1 MDEHIPVITS
11 VASGKGGV
19 GKTFVTINLAALLA
33 SKGKRVLAVDCDLGL
48 ANMDIMLGLDPAF
61 TLKDV
66 IFGGSTIRDAI
77 IRTKAGFDLIAG
89 SSGVKE
95 MAQPLY
101 EKIQLIKDA
110 LKPLFQSYD
119 YVILDT
125 GAGISEM
132 VLQFNLLAYRNIVV
146 LNREL
151 TSLTDAYAMIKV
163 MYQIFAR
170 DSFSVVVN
178 STLNEK
184 EGSRIFSQIDN
195 TCRKFLGFPLE
206 YLGCITSDQ
215 AVPRSIIKQE
225 VLAVSTP
232 QSVVAK
238 DCQRIAHNI
247 CSWEA
252 ACC

>member
-19 GKTFVTINLAALLA
+19 GKTFVTINLAASLA
-33 SKGKRVLAVDCDLGL
+33 KRGKSVLAVDCDLGL
-48 ANMDIMLGLDPAF
+48 ANMDLMLGLNPTV

-66 IFGGSTIRDAI
+66 IFGNNTVQDAVV
-77 IRTKAGFDLIAG
+77 RTKAGFDLIPG

-110 LKPLFQSYD
+110 LRPLFPAYD
-119 YVILDT
+119 HVLLDT
-125 GAGISEM
+125 GAGLSEM
-132 VLQFNLLAYRNIVV
+132 VLQFNLLAYRNIIV

-163 MYQIFAR
+163 MYQVFAR
-170 DSFSVVVN
+170 DSFSVIVN
-178 STLNEK
+178 SAATEK
-184 EGSRIFSQIDN
+184 EGHRIFAQIDT
-195 TCRKFLGFPLE
+195 TCRKFLGFPLH
-206 YLGCITSDQ
+206 YAGYITSDQ

-225 VLAVSTP
+225 VLVLCSP
-232 QSVVAK
+232 QSVVARNCECIT
-238 DCQRIAHNI
+238 DNI
-247 CSWEA
+247 SAWEA
-252 ACC
+252 N

>member
-1 MDEHIPVITS
+1 MDEQIPIIAS

-19 GKTFVTINLAALLA
+19 GKTFVTVNLAALLA
-33 SKGKRVLAVDCDLGL
+33 KKKKRVLAVDCDLGL
-48 ANMDIMLGLDPAF
+48 ANMDIMLGLDPPL

-66 IFGGSTIRDAI
+66 VFGGATIRDAI
-77 IRTKAGFDLIAG
+77 IPTKAGFDLIAG

-110 LKPLFQSYD
+110 LRPIFPSYD
-119 YVILDT
+119 YVLLDT

-132 VLQFNLLAYRNIVV
+132 VLQFNLLAYRNIIV

-170 DSFSVVVN
+170 DCFSVIVN
-178 STLNEK
+178 STATEK
-184 EGSRIFSQIDN
+184 EGRKIFSQIDT

-206 YLGCITSDQ
+206 YLGSITSDQ
-215 AVPRSIIKQE
+215 AVPRSIIRQE
-225 VLAVSTP
+225 VLAISTP
-232 QSVVAK
+232 QSLASK
-238 DCQRIAHNI
+238 DCDCITQGV
-247 CSWEA
+247 CSWETSY
-252 ACC
+252 

>member
-1 MDEHIPVITS
+1 MDEHIPVIAS

-33 SKGKRVLAVDCDLGL
+33 KKGKRVLAVDCDLGL
-48 ANMDIMLGLDPAF
+48 ANIDIMLGLDPTL

-66 IFGGSTIRDAI
+66 IFGSSPIHDAI
-77 IRTKAGFDLIAG
+77 IPTQAGFDLIAG

-110 LKPLFQSYD
+110 LRPLFPSYD
-119 YVILDT
+119 YVLLDT

-132 VLQFNLLAYRNIVV
+132 VLQFNLLAYRNIIV

-170 DSFSVVVN
+170 DCFSVIVN
-178 STLNEK
+178 SSADEK
-184 EGSRIFSQIDN
+184 EGLKIFSQVDN
-195 TCRKFLGFPLE
+195 TCRKFLGFPLD

-215 AVPRSIIKQE
+215 AVPRSIIRQE

-238 DCQRIAHNI
+238 DCDRITQNI

-252 ACC
+252 TC

>member
-1 MDEHIPVITS
+1 MDEHIPVIAS

-19 GKTFVTINLAALLA
+19 GKTFVTINLASWLA
-33 SKGKRVLAVDCDLGL
+33 KKGKRVLTVDCDLGL
-48 ANMDIMLGLDPAF
+48 ANMDIMLGVDPPL

-66 IFGGSTIRDAI
+66 IFGNSTIADAVI
-77 IRTKAGFDLIAG
+77 TTKAGFDLIAG

-101 EKIQLIKDA
+101 EKIQLVKDA
-110 LKPLFQSYD
+110 LRPLFPCYD
-119 YVILDT
+119 YVLLDT

-151 TSLTDAYAMIKV
+151 TSLTDAYAMIKM

-170 DSFSVVVN
+170 DCFSVIVN
-178 STLNEK
+178 CTMDEK
-184 EGSRIFSQIDN
+184 EGRRIFSQIDN

-206 YLGCITSDQ
+206 YLGSITGDQ
-215 AVPRSIIKQE
+215 AVPRSILKQE
-225 VLAVSTP
+225 VLAISSP
-232 QSVVAK
+232 QSAVSR
-238 DCQRIAHNI
+238 DCDRLAEGI

-252 ACC
+252 TC

>member
-1 MDEHIPVITS
+1 MDEHVPVITS

-19 GKTFVTINLAALLA
+19 GKTFVTVNLAALLA
-33 SKGKRVLAVDCDLGL
+33 KKGKRVLAVDCDLGL
-48 ANMDIMLGLDPAF
+48 ANMDIMLGLDPAL

-66 IFGGSTIRDAI
+66 VFGSTTIRDAVI
-77 IRTKAGFDLIAG
+77 TTKAGFDLIAG

-110 LKPLFQSYD
+110 LRPLFPSYD
-119 YVILDT
+119 YVVLDT

-132 VLQFNLLAYRNIVV
+132 VLQFNLLAYRNIIV

-170 DSFSVVVN
+170 DCFSVIVN
-178 STLNEK
+178 STVNET
-184 EGSRIFSQIDN
+184 EGLKIFSQIDN
-195 TCRKFLGFPLE
+195 TCRKFLGFPLQ
-206 YLGCITSDQ
+206 YLGSITSDQ
-215 AVPRSIIKQE
+215 AVPRSIIRQE
-225 VLAVSTP
+225 VLAISTP
-232 QSVVAK
+232 QSLASK
-238 DCQRIAHNI
+238 DCDCITQSI

-252 ACC
+252 SC

>member
-19 GKTFVTINLAALLA
+19 GKTFVTINLAASLA
-33 SKGKRVLAVDCDLGL
+33 KRGKSVLAVDCDLGL
-48 ANMDIMLGLDPAF
+48 ANMDLMLGLNPTV

-66 IFGGSTIRDAI
+66 IFGNNTVQDAVV
-77 IRTKAGFDLIAG
+77 RTKAGFDLIPG

-110 LKPLFQSYD
+110 LRPLFPTYD
-119 YVILDT
+119 HVLLDT
-125 GAGISEM
+125 GAGLSEM
-132 VLQFNLLAYRNIVV
+132 VLQFNLLAYRNIIV

-163 MYQIFAR
+163 MYQVFAR
-170 DSFSVVVN
+170 DSFSVIVN
-178 STLNEK
+178 SAATEK
-184 EGSRIFSQIDN
+184 EGQRIFAQIDT
-195 TCRKFLGFPLE
+195 TCRKFLGFPLH
-206 YLGCITSDQ
+206 YAGYITSDQ

-225 VLAVSTP
+225 VLVLCSP

-238 DCQRIAHNI
+238 NCECITDNI
-247 CSWEA
+247 SAWEA
-252 ACC
+252 N

>member
-33 SKGKRVLAVDCDLGL
+33 RKGKSVLAIDCDLGL
-48 ANMDIMLGLDPAF
+48 ANMDIMLGLDPAL

-66 IFGGSTIRDAI
+66 IFGNSTIHDAVV
-77 IRTKAGFDLIAG
+77 RTDAGFDLIAG

-110 LKPLFQSYD
+110 LRPLFRSYD
-119 YVILDT
+119 YVLLDT
-125 GAGISEM
+125 GAGLSET
-132 VLQFNLLAYRNIVV
+132 VLQFNLLAYRNIIV

-151 TSLTDAYAMIKV
+151 TSLTDAYAMIKM

-170 DSFSVVVN
+170 DSFSVIVN
-178 STLNEK
+178 SAANEK
-184 EGSRIFSQIDN
+184 EGLKIFSQIDN
-195 TCRKFLGFPLE
+195 TCQKFLGFPLS
-206 YLGCITSDQ
+206 YLGYITSDQ
-215 AVPRSIIKQE
+215 SVPKSIIRRE

-232 QSVVAK
+232 HSPVAK
-238 DCQRIAHNI
+238 DCDRITQNI
-247 CSWEA
+247 CSWQT
-252 ACC
+252 AC

>member
-33 SKGKRVLAVDCDLGL
+33 KKGKRVLAVDCDLGL
-48 ANMDIMLGLDPAF
+48 ANMDIMLGLDPAL

-66 IFGGSTIRDAI
+66 VFGSSTIRDAI
-77 IRTKAGFDLIAG
+77 ITTRAGFDLIAG

-110 LKPLFQSYD
+110 LRPLFPSYD
-119 YVILDT
+119 YVLLDT

-132 VLQFNLLAYRNIVV
+132 VLQFNLLGYRNIIV

-163 MYQIFAR
+163 MYQLFAR
-170 DSFSVVVN
+170 DCFSVIVN
-178 STLNEK
+178 STVNEK
-184 EGSRIFSQIDN
+184 EGLKIFSQIDN
-195 TCRKFLGFPLE
+195 TCKKFLGFPLE
-206 YLGCITSDQ
+206 YLGSITSDQ

-225 VLAVSTP
+225 VLAISTP
-232 QSVVAK
+232 QSVVSK
-238 DCQRIAHNI
+238 DCNQITQTI

-252 ACC
+252 TS

>member
-1 MDEHIPVITS
+1 M
-11 VASGKGGV
+11 
-19 GKTFVTINLAALLA
+19 
-33 SKGKRVLAVDCDLGL
+33 
-48 ANMDIMLGLDPAF
+48 DPAL

-66 IFGGSTIRDAI
+66 VFGSGTIRDAI
-77 IRTKAGFDLIAG
+77 IKTKAGFDLIAG

-110 LKPLFQSYD
+110 LRPLFPSYD
-119 YVILDT
+119 YVLLDT

-132 VLQFNLLAYRNIVV
+132 VLQFNLLGYRNIIV

-163 MYQIFAR
+163 MYQLFAR
-170 DSFSVVVN
+170 DCFSVIVN
-178 STLNEK
+178 STVNEK
-184 EGSRIFSQIDN
+184 EGLKIFSQIDN
-195 TCRKFLGFPLE
+195 TCKKFLGFPLE
-206 YLGCITSDQ
+206 YLGSITSDQ

-225 VLAVSTP
+225 VLAISTP
-232 QSVVAK
+232 QSVVSK
-238 DCQRIAHNI
+238 DCNRITQTI

-252 ACC
+252 TS

>member
-1 MDEHIPVITS
+1 MDEHIPIIAS

-19 GKTFVTINLAALLA
+19 GKTFVTVNLAALLA
-33 SKGKRVLAVDCDLGL
+33 GKGKRVLAVDCDLGL
-48 ANMDIMLGLDPAF
+48 ANMDIMLGLDPPL

-66 IFGGSTIRDAI
+66 VFGGATIRDAI
-77 IRTKAGFDLIAG
+77 IPTRVGFDLVAG

-110 LKPLFQSYD
+110 LRPIFPSYD
-119 YVILDT
+119 YVLLDT

-132 VLQFNLLAYRNIVV
+132 VLQFNLLAYRNIIV

-170 DSFSVVVN
+170 DCFSVIVN
-178 STLNEK
+178 STVNEK
-184 EGSRIFSQIDN
+184 EGVKIFSQIDT

-206 YLGCITSDQ
+206 YLGSITSDQ
-215 AVPRSIIKQE
+215 AVPRSIIRQE
-225 VLAVSTP
+225 VLAISTP
-232 QSVVAK
+232 QSLASK
-238 DCQRIAHNI
+238 DCDCITQGI

-252 ACC
+252 TS

>member
-1 MDEHIPVITS
+1 MDEHIPVIIS

-48 ANMDIMLGLDPAF
+48 ANMDIILRLDPAL

-66 IFGGSTIRDAI
+66 IFGASTIRDAI
-77 IRTKAGFDLIAG
+77 ISTEAGFDFIAG

-110 LKPLFQSYD
+110 LKPLFPSYD
-119 YVILDT
+119 YVLLDT

-170 DSFSVVVN
+170 DCFSLIVN
-178 STLNEK
+178 STANEK
-184 EGSRIFSQIDN
+184 EGLKIFCQIDG

-225 VLAVSTP
+225 VLALATP
-232 QSVVAK
+232 HSIVTK
-238 DCQRIAHNI
+238 DCDRIAHNI
-247 CSWEA
+247 CAWEA
-252 ACC
+252 AC

>member
-1 MDEHIPVITS
+1 MDEHIPVIAS

-33 SKGKRVLAVDCDLGL
+33 KNGKRVLAVDCDLGL
-48 ANMDIMLGLDPAF
+48 ANIDIMLGLDPTL

-66 IFGGSTIRDAI
+66 IFGNSPIHDAI
-77 IRTKAGFDLIAG
+77 ITTQAGFDLIAG

-101 EKIQLIKDA
+101 EKIQLVKDA
-110 LKPLFQSYD
+110 LRPLFPSYD
-119 YVILDT
+119 YVLLDT

-132 VLQFNLLAYRNIVV
+132 VLQFNLLAYRNIIV

-170 DSFSVVVN
+170 DCFSVIVN
-178 STLNEK
+178 SSADEK
-184 EGSRIFSQIDN
+184 EGLKIFSQVDN
-195 TCRKFLGFPLE
+195 TCRKFLGFPLD

-215 AVPRSIIKQE
+215 AVPRSIIRQE

-238 DCQRIAHNI
+238 DCDRITQNI

-252 ACC
+252 IC

>member
-33 SKGKRVLAVDCDLGL
+33 SKQKRVLAVDCDLGL
-48 ANMDIMLGLDPAF
+48 ANMDIMLGLDPAL

-77 IRTKAGFDLIAG
+77 ITTDAGFDLIAG

-95 MAQPLY
+95 LAQPLY

-110 LKPLFQSYD
+110 LRPVFPSYD
-119 YVILDT
+119 YVFLDT

-132 VLQFNLLAYRNIVV
+132 VLQFNLLAYRNVVV

-170 DSFSVVVN
+170 DCFSVIVN
-178 STLNEK
+178 STANEK
-184 EGSRIFSQIDN
+184 EGLKIFSQIDN

-215 AVPRSIIKQE
+215 AVPKSIIKQQ
-225 VLAVSTP
+225 VLTLSAPNSA
-232 QSVVAK
+232 VAK
-238 DCQRIAHNI
+238 DCNRIARAI
-247 CSWEA
+247 CSWES
-252 ACC
+252 AC

>member
-1 MDEHIPVITS
+1 MDEHIPVIAS

-33 SKGKRVLAVDCDLGL
+33 KKGKKVLAVDCDLGL
-48 ANMDIMLGLDPAF
+48 ANMDIMLGLNPAL

-66 IFGGSTIRDAI
+66 IFGNSNVREAVTATD
-77 IRTKAGFDLIAG
+77 AGFDLIAG

-101 EKIQLIKDA
+101 EKIQLVKDA
-110 LKPLFQSYD
+110 LRPLFPSYD
-119 YVILDT
+119 YVLLDT

-132 VLQFNLLAYRNIVV
+132 VLQFNLMAYRNIIV

-163 MYQIFAR
+163 LYQIFAR
-170 DSFSVVVN
+170 DCFSVIVN
-178 STLNEK
+178 STANEK
-184 EGSRIFSQIDN
+184 EGVKIFSQIDA

-206 YLGCITSDQ
+206 YLGCITGDQ
-215 AVPRSIIKQE
+215 AVPRSIVRQQ
-225 VLAVSTP
+225 VLAISSP
-232 QSVVAK
+232 QSVVTR
-238 DCQRIAHNI
+238 DCDLLSRKI
-247 CSWEA
+247 CSWA
-252 ACC
+252 PTC

>member
-1 MDEHIPVITS
+1 MDEQIPVIAS

-33 SKGKRVLAVDCDLGL
+33 KKGKRVLAVDCDLGL
-48 ANMDIMLGLDPAF
+48 ANMDIMLGLDPPL

-66 IFGGSTIRDAI
+66 IFGNSTVSDAVI
-77 IRTKAGFDLIAG
+77 ATKAGFDMIAG

-101 EKIQLIKDA
+101 EKIQLVKDT
-110 LKPLFQSYD
+110 LRPLFPSYD
-119 YVILDT
+119 YVLLDT

-132 VLQFNLLAYRNIVV
+132 VLQFNLLAYRNIIV

-170 DSFSVVVN
+170 DSFSLIVN
-178 STLNEK
+178 CTANEK
-184 EGSRIFSQIDN
+184 EGLKIFSQIDN

-206 YLGCITSDQ
+206 YLGCITGDQ
-215 AVPRSIIKQE
+215 AVPRSILRQE
-225 VLAVSTP
+225 VLTISSP
-232 QSVVAK
+232 QSVVSK
-238 DCQRIAHNI
+238 DCDRLTQNI

-252 ACC
+252 TC

>member
-1 MDEHIPVITS
+1 MGEHIPVITS

-33 SKGKRVLAVDCDLGL
+33 KKGKRVLAVDCDLGL
-48 ANMDIMLGLDPAF
+48 ANMDIMLGLNPPF

-66 IFGGSTIRDAI
+66 IFGNTNMRDAVV
-77 IRTKAGFDLIAG
+77 TTTAGFDLVAG

-110 LKPLFQSYD
+110 LKPLFPSYD
-119 YVILDT
+119 YVLLDT

-151 TSLTDAYAMIKV
+151 TSLTDAYAMMKV

-170 DSFSVVVN
+170 DSFSVIVN
-178 STLNEK
+178 STANEK
-184 EGSRIFSQIDN
+184 EGRKIFSQIDA

-206 YLGCITSDQ
+206 YLGSITTDQ
-215 AVPRSIIKQE
+215 AVPRSILKQE
-225 VLAVSTP
+225 VLSISHP
-232 QSVVAK
+232 QSVVSK
-238 DCQRIAHNI
+238 DCDRLTQCI

-252 ACC
+252 TC

>member
-33 SKGKRVLAVDCDLGL
+33 KKGKRVLAVDCDLGL
-48 ANMDIMLGLDPAF
+48 ANMDIMLGMDPAL

-66 IFGGSTIRDAI
+66 VFGSGTIRDAI
-77 IRTKAGFDLIAG
+77 IKTKAGFDLIAG

-110 LKPLFQSYD
+110 LRPLFPSYD
-119 YVILDT
+119 YVLLDT

-132 VLQFNLLAYRNIVV
+132 VLQFNLLGYRNIIV

-163 MYQIFAR
+163 MYQLFAR
-170 DSFSVVVN
+170 DCFSVIVN
-178 STLNEK
+178 STVNEK
-184 EGSRIFSQIDN
+184 EGLKIFSQIDN
-195 TCRKFLGFPLE
+195 TCKKFLGFPLE
-206 YLGCITSDQ
+206 YLGSITSDQ

-225 VLAVSTP
+225 VLAISTP
-232 QSVVAK
+232 QSVVSK
-238 DCQRIAHNI
+238 DCNRITQTI

-252 ACC
+252 TS

>member
-1 MDEHIPVITS
+1 MDEHIPIITS

-19 GKTFVTINLAALLA
+19 GKTFVTVNLAALLA
-33 SKGKRVLAVDCDLGL
+33 KKKKRVLAVDCDLGL
-48 ANMDIMLGLDPAF
+48 ANMDIMLGLDPPL

-66 IFGGSTIRDAI
+66 VFGDAMIRDAI
-77 IRTKAGFDLIAG
+77 IPTKAGFDLIAG

-101 EKIQLIKDA
+101 EKIQLVKDA
-110 LKPLFQSYD
+110 LRPIFPSYD
-119 YVILDT
+119 YVLLDT

-170 DSFSVVVN
+170 DCFSVIVN
-178 STLNEK
+178 STVTEK
-184 EGSRIFSQIDN
+184 EGRKIFSQIDT

-206 YLGCITSDQ
+206 YLGSITSDQ
-215 AVPRSIIKQE
+215 AVPRSIIRQE
-225 VLAVSTP
+225 VLAISTP
-232 QSVVAK
+232 QSLASK
-238 DCQRIAHNI
+238 DCDCITQGI

-252 ACC
+252 NC

>member
-1 MDEHIPVITS
+1 MEEHIPVITS

-33 SKGKRVLAVDCDLGL
+33 KKGKRVLAVDCDLGL
-48 ANMDIMLGLDPAF
+48 ANMDIMLGMDPAL

-66 IFGGSTIRDAI
+66 VFGSSTIRDAI
-77 IRTKAGFDLIAG
+77 ITTRAGFDLIAG

-110 LKPLFQSYD
+110 LRPLFPSYD
-119 YVILDT
+119 YVLLDT

-132 VLQFNLLAYRNIVV
+132 VLQFNLLAYRNIIV

-170 DSFSVVVN
+170 NCFSVIVN
-178 STLNEK
+178 STVNEK
-184 EGSRIFSQIDN
+184 EGLKIFSQVDN
-195 TCRKFLGFPLE
+195 TCKKFLGFPLE
-206 YLGCITSDQ
+206 YLGSITSDQ
-215 AVPRSIIKQE
+215 AVPRSIIKRE
-225 VLAVSTP
+225 VLAISTP
-232 QSVVAK
+232 QSVVSK
-238 DCQRIAHNI
+238 DCNRITQTI
-247 CSWEA
+247 CSWETTS
-252 ACC
+252 

>member
-33 SKGKRVLAVDCDLGL
+33 KKGKRVLAVDCDLGL
-48 ANMDIMLGLDPAF
+48 ANIDIMLGLDPAL

-66 IFGGSTIRDAI
+66 IFGSSTIHDAI
-77 IRTKAGFDLIAG
+77 ITTQAGFDLIAG

-110 LKPLFQSYD
+110 LRPLFPSYD
-119 YVILDT
+119 YVLLDT

-132 VLQFNLLAYRNIVV
+132 VLQFNLLAYRNIIV

-170 DSFSVVVN
+170 DCFSVIVN
-178 STLNEK
+178 SSANEK
-184 EGSRIFSQIDN
+184 EGLKIFSQVDN
-195 TCRKFLGFPLE
+195 TCRKFLGFPLD
-206 YLGCITSDQ
+206 YLGHITSDQ
-215 AVPRSIIKQE
+215 AVPRSIIRQE

-238 DCQRIAHNI
+238 DCDRITQNI

-252 ACC
+252 TC

>member
-19 GKTFVTINLAALLA
+19 GKTFVTVNLAALLA
-33 SKGKRVLAVDCDLGL
+33 KKGKRVLAVDCDLGL
-48 ANMDIMLGLDPAF
+48 ANMDIMLGLDPAL

-66 IFGGSTIRDAI
+66 VFGGSTIRDAI
-77 IRTKAGFDLIAG
+77 ITTEAGFDLIAG

-110 LKPLFQSYD
+110 LRPLFPSYD
-119 YVILDT
+119 YVLLDT

-132 VLQFNLLAYRNIVV
+132 VLQFNLLAYRNIIV

-170 DSFSVVVN
+170 DSFSVIVN
-178 STLNEK
+178 STVNEK
-184 EGSRIFSQIDN
+184 EGPKIFSQIDN
-195 TCRKFLGFPLE
+195 TCRKFLGFPLQ
-206 YLGCITSDQ
+206 YLGSITSDQ
-215 AVPRSIIKQE
+215 AVPRSIVRQE
-225 VLAVSTP
+225 VLAISTP
-232 QSVVAK
+232 QSLASK
-238 DCQRIAHNI
+238 DCDCITQSI

-252 ACC
+252 SC

>member
-1 MDEHIPVITS
+1 MDEQIPVIAS

-33 SKGKRVLAVDCDLGL
+33 KKGKRVLAVDCDLGL
-48 ANMDIMLGLDPAF
+48 ANMDIMLGVDPPL

-66 IFGGSTIRDAI
+66 IFGNSTVHDAI
-77 IRTKAGFDLIAG
+77 ITTKAGFDLIAG

-101 EKIQLIKDA
+101 EKIQLVKDT
-110 LKPLFQSYD
+110 LRPLFPSYD
-119 YVILDT
+119 YVLLDT

-132 VLQFNLLAYRNIVV
+132 VLQFNLLAYRNIIV

-170 DSFSVVVN
+170 DSFSLIVN
-178 STLNEK
+178 CTANEK
-184 EGSRIFSQIDN
+184 EGLKIFSQIDN

-206 YLGCITSDQ
+206 YLGCITGDQ
-215 AVPRSIIKQE
+215 AVPRSILRQE
-225 VLAVSTP
+225 VLTISSP

-238 DCQRIAHNI
+238 DCDRLTQNI

-252 ACC
+252 SC

>member
-19 GKTFVTINLAALLA
+19 GKTFVTVNLAALLA
-33 SKGKRVLAVDCDLGL
+33 KKGKRVLAVDCDLGL
-48 ANMDIMLGLDPAF
+48 ANMDIMLGLDPPL

-66 IFGGSTIRDAI
+66 VFGGATTRDAI
-77 IRTKAGFDLIAG
+77 IATKAGFDLIAG

-110 LKPLFQSYD
+110 LRPLFPSYD
-119 YVILDT
+119 YVLLDT

-132 VLQFNLLAYRNIVV
+132 VLQFNLLAYRNIIV

-170 DSFSVVVN
+170 DCFSVIVN
-178 STLNEK
+178 STVNEK
-184 EGSRIFSQIDN
+184 EGMKIFSQVDT
-195 TCRKFLGFPLE
+195 TCRKFLGFPLQ
-206 YLGCITSDQ
+206 YLGSITSDQ
-215 AVPRSIIKQE
+215 AVPRSIIRQE
-225 VLAVSTP
+225 VLAISTP
-232 QSVVAK
+232 QSLASK
-238 DCQRIAHNI
+238 DCDCITQGI
-247 CSWEA
+247 CSWETS
-252 ACC
+252 C